1 MPITSEQFAAPEAS
15 SGDGPINLIG
25 MNRAE
30 LTATL
35 ETLDEPRFRADQLFK
50 WIYGRGA
57 TEFDQMTNLSKTLRA
72 KLADRY
78 VVARPQISQDLA
90 SKDGTHKWLLRL
102 DDGNEVE
109 CVHIPE
115 SDRGTLCVSSQVGCT
130 LNCRFCHTGTQ
141 RLVRNLGPAE
151 IVGQIMLARDHLG
164 EWPTVERPSI
174 YEREL
179 SNVVMMGMGEP
190 LYNFENVSAALKI
203 VMDDAGIAISRRRIT
218 LSTAGVVPLMRRCGA
233 ELGVN
238 LAVSLHA
245 VTDEVRSRL
254 MPINNK
260 YPIAELLA
268 ACRDYPGAHNAR
280 RITFEYV
287 MLKGINDSAADAR
300 ELARIVKGI
309 PAKFNLIPF
318 NPWPGAPYVSST
330 PAAIKRFSRILND
343 AGYSAPI
350 RVPRGR
356 DILAACGQL
365 RSASQRQRLSRLKA
379 RRAAGIEDDHHPAPV
394 DG

>member
-72 KLADRY
+72 KLTDRY

-90 SKDGTHKWLLRL
+90 STDGTHKWLLRL
-102 DDGNEVE
+102 VDGNEVE

-115 SDRGTLCVSSQVGCT
+115 SDRGTLCVSSQIGCT

-141 RLVRNLGPAE
+141 RLVRNLGPSE
-151 IVGQIMLARDHLG
+151 IIGQIMLARDHLG
-164 EWPTVERPSI
+164 EWPTAERPSI
-174 YEREL
+174 YERKL
-179 SNVVMMGMGEP
+179 SNIVMMGMGEP
-190 LYNFENVSAALKI
+190 LYNFDNVSAALKI

-218 LSTAGVVPLMRRCGA
+218 LSTAGVVPLIERCGTD
-233 ELGVN
+233 LGVN

-245 VTDEVRSRL
+245 VRDDLRDEIV
-254 MPINNK
+254 PINRK
-260 YPIAELLA
+260 YPLAELMA
-268 ACRDYPGAHNAR
+268 ACHEYPGVRNSR

-287 MLKGINDSAADAR
+287 MLRDVNDSDADAR
-300 ELARIVKGI
+300 GLVRLIAGI
-309 PAKFNLIPF
+309 PSKVNLIPF
-318 NPWPGAPYVSST
+318 NPWPGAPYERST
-330 PAAIKRFSRILND
+330 DERIEAFAEIVRA
-343 AGYSAPI
+343 AGYPSPV
-350 RVPRGR
+350 RTPRGE
-356 DILAACGQL
+356 DIMAACGQL
-365 RSASQRQRLSRLKA
+365 KSESERPRRSAT
-379 RRAAGIEDDHHPAPV
+379 G
-394 DG
+394 

>member
-1 MPITSEQFAAPEAS
+1 MTEERTE
-15 SGDGPINLIG
+15 LIG
-25 MNRAE
+25 LTRAE
-30 LTATL
+30 LAA
-35 ETLDEPRFRADQLFK
+35 EMAAIDEKPLRTRQLWH

-57 TEFDQMTNLSKTLRA
+57 TDFAAMTTLA
-72 KLADRY
+72 KGLRERLAERY
-78 VVARPQISQDLA
+78 VVGRPAISRQQA
-90 SKDGTHKWLLRL
+90 SDDNSRKWLVRFT
-102 DDGNEVE
+102 DGNEAEAVF
-109 CVHIPE
+109 IP
-115 SDRGTLCVSSQVGCT
+115 DAGRGALCMSSQVGCT
-130 LNCRFCHTGTQ
+130 LTCKFCHTGTQ
-141 RLVRNLGPAE
+141 RLVRNLTAGE
-151 IVGQIMLARDHLG
+151 IVGQMMVARDSYD
-164 EWPTVERPSI
+164 EWPSTKENRLV
-174 YEREL
+174 

-190 LYNFENVSAALKI
+190 LFNYANVAKAVTIL
-203 VMDDAGIAISRRRIT
+203 MDPDGIAISRRRIT
-218 LSTAGVVPLMRRCGA
+218 LSTSGVVPMIRRCGA
-233 ELGVN
+233 DLGVN

-260 YPIAELLA
+260 YPIGELLA

-280 RITFEYV
+280 RITFEYI

-300 ELARIVKGI
+300 ELARLVIGI

-318 NPWPGAPYVSST
+318 NPWPGTPYISST

-365 RSASQRQRLSRLKA
+365 RSDSQRPALIRLKA
-379 RRAAGIEDDHHPAPV
+379 RLAAGIEDDHHPALV

>member
-1 MPITSEQFAAPEAS
+1 MTDELT
-15 SGDGPINLIG
+15 DLIG
-25 MNRAE
+25 LSRAE
-30 LTATL
+30 LAAEMAAIGEKQL
-35 ETLDEPRFRADQLFK
+35 RARQLWH
-50 WIYGRGA
+50 WIYGQGVTDFA
-57 TEFDQMTNLSKTLRA
+57 HMTTLSKGLRER
-72 KLADRY
+72 LGRSY
-78 VVARPQISQDLA
+78 VVGRPAVARQQA
-90 SKDGTHKWLLRL
+90 SDDDSRKWLVRFA
-102 DDGNEVE
+102 DGNEAEAVF
-109 CVHIPE
+109 IP
-115 SDRGTLCVSSQVGCT
+115 DDGRGALCMSSQIGCT
-130 LNCRFCHTGTQ
+130 LTCKFCHTGTQ
-141 RLVRNLGPAE
+141 RLVRDLTAGE
-151 IVGQIMLARDHLG
+151 IVGQMMVARDSYD
-164 EWPTVERPSI
+164 EWPSTKQDRLV
-174 YEREL
+174 

-190 LYNFENVSAALKI
+190 LFNYDNVAKSLKI
-203 VMDDAGIAISRRRIT
+203 LMDPDGIAISRRRIT
-218 LSTAGVVPLMRRCGA
+218 LSTSGVVPLIRRAGE

-254 MPINNK
+254 MPINKK
-260 YPIAELLA
+260 YPIRELLD

-300 ELARIVKGI
+300 ELARLVKGI

-318 NPWPGAPYVSST
+318 NPWPGASHVSSS
-330 PAAIKRFSRILND
+330 PAVIKRFSRILND

-365 RSASQRQRLSRLKA
+365 RSDSQRQRLSLLKA
-379 RRAAGIEDDHHPAPV
+379 RRAAGIADDHHPAPV